1 MRVRDGSRGSG
12 SGQVTT
18 KMSTLDYL
26 VTKVKRHVRASS
38 ADSAAPPT
46 PVIEKNETSVL
57 DCLAQIRQGLVIV
70 ANCGVRESSLYTHI
84 SNGALHP

>member
-46 PVIEKNETSVL
+46 PVIDDVYTVVML
-57 DCLAQIRQGLVIV
+57 DGVFNFDKRNFIV
-70 ANCGVRESSLYTHI
+70 T
-84 SNGALHP
+84 